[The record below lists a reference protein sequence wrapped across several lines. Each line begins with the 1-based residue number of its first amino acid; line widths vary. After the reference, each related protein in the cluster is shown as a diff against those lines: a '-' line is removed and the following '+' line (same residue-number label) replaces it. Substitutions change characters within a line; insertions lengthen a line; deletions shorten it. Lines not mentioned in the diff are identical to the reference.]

1 MSAPRAV
8 AARAATTFNA
18 LAGTISVFL
27 AFNRM
32 AMLKLPD
39 FHLEKYGTINGTTPF
54 LHGGSTFS
62 FHRGFAFVWAIG
74 MAGGF

>member
-1 MSAPRAV
+1 
-8 AARAATTFNA
+8 
-18 LAGTISVFL
+18 
-27 AFNRM
+27 M

-39 FHLEKYGTINGTTPF
+39 FHLKKYGTINGTAPF

-62 FHRGFAFVWAIG
+62 FHRGFPFVWAIG

>member
-1 MSAPRAV
+1 
-8 AARAATTFNA
+8 
-18 LAGTISVFL
+18 
-27 AFNRM
+27 M

-39 FHLEKYGTINGTTPF
+39 FHLEKYGTTPF